1 MTTDGCTGDPVHP
14 SLFDLPEAPAL
25 PAPSVAAHPA
35 TLITDPTLEP
45 DARAE
50 TLFWRH
56 VIRSGGCW
64 WWVGAI
70 STPDGYGRITYR
82 RGHRQ
87 RAVLAHRFAL
97 MINDRDFDGTGA
109 VAEHHCN
116 EPLCVRVAPG
126 HLAPGTQATNL
137 AYAVSLGRAAGPR
150 AMAATQRA
158 DRSIAVRAYLL
169 GGGDPATVGAAFPQ
183 RPTNQYRLF

>member
-1 MTTDGCTGDPVHP
+1 MTTDGCAADAAHP
-14 SLFDLPEAPAL
+14 SLFDLPEAPTL
-25 PAPSVAAHPA
+25 PAPLDAGSPA
-35 TLITDPTLEP
+35 SLTTDPTLEP

-56 VIRSGGCW
+56 VIRGPGCW

-97 MINDRDFDGTGA
+97 MLDDPEFDTTGA

-116 EPLCVRVAPG
+116 EPLCVRVGPG
-126 HLAPGTQATNL
+126 HLAPGSQAANL

-150 AMAATQRA
+150 AIAVTQRA

-169 GGGDPATVGAAFPQ
+169 DGGDPATVGAAFPQ
-183 RPTNQYRLF
+183 RPSNQYRLF